1 MANMSETGLC
11 NPPSDCDAGE
21 VTDEGKED
29 VTVLDTDLLS
39 VERNLENRSG
49 STEDISTCT
58 DDSDN
63 YVMWTVYIALA
74 FPREEDSDAP
84 DALGKTNLDVS
95 TVLGKVYKAQ
105 SCFHVQY
112 KLLPGDLETFKVDIV
127 VFGPVA
133 KMYKEDEFKILRT
146 WSEGDQTW
154 VGWTQDFKIRVD
166 RELLM
171 SLLTHKITLQIWNGG
186 GNMSGQA
193 RCERMK
199 PFRPTQ
205 VQPEDATDTC
215 GDIKTMVNKLRS
227 LYESNTSGKNSG
239 DTLFNSKSKM
249 GSETEFRKPTIDGF
263 NLEDVKRNG
272 TVSAE
277 ISPISFLA
285 GETSLTQRFPVFSSG
300 VFEVMCN
307 ISLDRPLI
315 SDQLKAE
322 LNPLVITIKSAT
334 SMPSSP
340 VPFHVLQEK
349 CVPLYC
355 QYKVGDLNMH
365 RTNCHK
371 HGNTIDFKDAH
382 VILTGLMSPQEL
394 REFLSG
400 PPLEIEVHDRD
411 MKLEGTPKTA
421 ATFGTGSDGGD
432 LFKQKTAVVNS
443 HGVARLN
450 FSELLLLRRK
460 SLTAHLQIECCPSLD
475 TERVRKTRRRPMPPG
490 HYFKANSQLK
500 VEVEISR
507 PLRLNGDGCAGP
519 FGRIVYLFG
528 YNDFSL
534 ATELRSEILRINAS
548 AFHLDRRS
556 PGNTERAL
564 SNYTMNFERA
574 ESRDL
579 DFVTGF
585 HVLDKTQHIF
595 VLEGL
600 RRGAVRRLW
609 EAVPMKRSGSEQE
622 RVIVLYNSGLDFF
635 RRIYDSL
642 DVGLRPIH
650 LKESLEAIMRQPRVY
665 VRGSVRRPCF
675 QALLRLSQLCQARQL
690 KEVVQ
695 CDLFPSADMILGLR
709 KNCGTHAEQWK
720 PRTGANTEVDTPT
733 APDPPSGGTGLFV
746 GVSQPLQPPR
756 DFVQDNVNKPHR
768 ESERLQKPKAA
779 ASGLQRS
786 AAGPVHD
793 DGIRTFNSS
802 ERAKEQ
808 RGEAA
813 AQAAGRRFT
822 SSQRYH
828 SATVEPGHGGKKQG
842 SRSTTA
848 TPPVWFPR
856 INESKVHPRHP
867 DEARVEELRKPW
879 RENILHGNTLK
890 PTLPRDT
897 WGWQRRHE
905 DFQLHSN
912 PPPPVTAYL
921 AGDPLQQEQ
930 RCGQLKKQLPGGGT
944 NPPGDAPLP
953 RSKCPMGGEDT
964 ADSER

>member
-1 MANMSETGLC
+1 MANMSETALC
-11 NPPSDCDAGE
+11 QPPSDCDAGE

-29 VTVLDTDLLS
+29 VTVLGTDLLS
-39 VERNLENRSG
+39 VEHNLENRSG

-74 FPREEDSDAP
+74 FPRGEDSEAP
-84 DALGKTNLDVS
+84 DALGKTNMDVS

-105 SCFHVQY
+105 RCFHVQY
-112 KLLPGDLETFKVDIV
+112 KLLPGDMETFKVDIV

-133 KMYKEDEFKILRT
+133 KMYKEDEFK
-146 WSEGDQTW
+146 
-154 VGWTQDFKIRVD
+154 DFKIRVD

-171 SLLTHKITLQIWNGG
+171 SLPTHKITLQIWNSG
-186 GNMSGQA
+186 GNMSGHA

-199 PFRPTQ
+199 PFRSTQ

-215 GDIKTMVNKLRS
+215 
-227 LYESNTSGKNSG
+227 
-239 DTLFNSKSKM
+239 
-249 GSETEFRKPTIDGF
+249 
-263 NLEDVKRNG
+263 
-272 TVSAE
+272 
-277 ISPISFLA
+277 

-322 LNPLVITIKSAT
+322 LNPLVITIK
-334 SMPSSP
+334 
-340 VPFHVLQEK
+340 
-349 CVPLYC
+349 
-355 QYKVGDLNMH
+355 
-365 RTNCHK
+365 TNCHK
-371 HGNTIDFKDAH
+371 HGNTIYFKDAN
-382 VILTGLMSPQEL
+382 VILTGLMSPPEL
-394 REFLSG
+394 RELLSG

-421 ATFGTGSDGGD
+421 AADGAD
-432 LFKQKTAVVNS
+432 LLKRKTAFVNS

-460 SLTAHLQIECCPSLD
+460 SLTAHLQIECCPSRD
-475 TERVRKTRRRPMPPG
+475 TERDRKKTSRPPMPPG

-500 VEVEISR
+500 VTVEISR
-507 PLRLNGDGCAGP
+507 PLSLNDEGSAGA
-519 FGRIVYLFG
+519 FGRIVFLLD
-528 YNDFSL
+528 YNNVSL
-534 ATELRSEILRINAS
+534 ANELRSEILRINAS
-548 AFHLDRRS
+548 AFHLDSRS

-564 SNYTMNFERA
+564 SNYTRNFERD

-585 HVLDKTQHIF
+585 HVLDKTRHIF

-600 RRGAVRRLW
+600 RRRAVRRLW
-609 EAVPMKRSGSEQE
+609 EAVPMKRSGSERE
-622 RVIVLYNSGLDFF
+622 RGIVLYNSGLDFF

-650 LKESLEAIMRQPRVY
+650 LNESLETIMRRPRVY
-665 VRGSVRRPCF
+665 VRGSARQPCF

-690 KEVVQ
+690 KEVAQ
-695 CDLFPSADMILGLR
+695 RDLFPSADMILGLR
-709 KNCGTHAEQWK
+709 KNCGAHAEQWK
-720 PRTGANTEVDTPT
+720 PRTGAANAELDTPP
-733 APDPPSGGTGLFV
+733 APEPPSGTGLFV
-746 GVSQPLQPPR
+746 GFSQPLQPPG
-756 DFVQDNVNKPHR
+756 DSVQDNVNKLRR

-779 ASGLQRS
+779 ASGLDRC
-786 AAGPVHD
+786 AAGPVHNYS
-793 DGIRTFNSS
+793 IRTFNSS
-802 ERAKEQ
+802 ESAKEQ
-808 RGEAA
+808 RGEAM

-828 SATVEPGHGGKKQG
+828 SAAVEPGHGVKKQG
-842 SRSTTA
+842 SHSTTA

-856 INESKVHPRHP
+856 VNESKMHPRHP

-879 RENILHGNTLK
+879 RENILHGNKLK

-905 DFQLHSN
+905 DFQLYSN
-912 PPPPVTAYL
+912 PPPLVTAYL
-921 AGDPLQQEQ
+921 AGDALQPEQLEAAGAQ
-930 RCGQLKKQLPGGGT
+930 RCGRPKKPLPGGDA
-944 NPPGDAPLP
+944 NPPGDAFLP
-953 RSKCPMGGEDT
+953 RSKCHMGGEDT